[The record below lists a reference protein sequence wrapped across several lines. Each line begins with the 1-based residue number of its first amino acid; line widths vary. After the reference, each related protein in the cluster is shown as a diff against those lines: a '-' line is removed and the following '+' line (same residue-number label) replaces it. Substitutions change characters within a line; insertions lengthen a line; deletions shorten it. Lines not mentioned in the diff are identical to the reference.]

1 MEITSRKKIKV
12 KVKKKKGM
20 SDKQIKRFVMF
31 YERVTKN
38 MTKNYKK
45 NDYVIIIDKSHK
57 IKSIKF

>member
-1 MEITSRKKIKV
+1 
-12 KVKKKKGM
+12 M

-45 NDYVIIIDKSHK
+45 NDSFITIDKNHK